1 MENELAFY
9 ISQGVISA
17 DKSVMDGRYEFYRNG
32 RAVGLSSDDYR
43 RLYFLDLLGA
53 SADDTR
59 STSDLEAA
67 WFALQGYGRAEG
79 FAAAYLGQ
87 ASLGGEPLDPAIAQ
101 VITDGGGLGNVYSDS
116 TPGTATVTL
125 PNPATVDLVA
135 GDQLLIA
142 IRSQNSGGPST
153 TDPFTIAGS
162 HISINNMAAA
172 RQLAFVAPKA
182 PIVPEDPTAGPA
194 SIVVTRTLDN
204 SSRTLYAPIVVRDVN
219 LNIVDAALATAS
231 GGITWDGP
239 VSAKSD
245 NTLLV
250 LIVGWEMTATNTP
263 VYGPSVGVMAGAA
276 QTAVGTTSTDS
287 GISRTGIAVYTKV
300 VAKGD
305 YLMQDGDITILS
317 GAGVGSSVTAQLV
330 AIAPRSMA
338 EPKVA
343 NWLAKPKANKLMAH
357 RGGSTVFPEHSEYA
371 YQNAVGNDYIC
382 LEISMHRTTDGVWV
396 ANHDRWLDRTA
407 LGTETTTLDITAM
420 TWADVQT
427 HAIAFANGR
436 VPKPITSFQNLIDK
450 FENKAVFMVDP
461 KNSSAF
467 LSEWLDLLDANGGPE
482 KFICKFSGPGAA
494 LTHRATAAARGYKV
508 WGYYFNGEDFT
519 NAALYDILGLNNG
532 APQGDWDILK
542 ATGKPVLG
550 HIIQSQANYDE
561 ALAKGADGFQ
571 VGLTTTIHP
580 E

>member
-9 ISQGVISA
+9 IAQGVIPVG
-17 DKSVMDGRYEFYRNG
+17 KSVMDGRYEFYRNG
-32 RAVGLSSDDYR
+32 RPIGLSSDDYR

-87 ASLGGEPLDPAIAQ
+87 ASLGGEPLNPL
-101 VITDGGGLGNVYSDS
+101 VTEVFTDGSGLGNVTFDGF
-116 TPGTATVTL
+116 PATATVSL
-125 PNPATVDLVA
+125 PDPATVDLVA

-142 IRSQNSGGPST
+142 IRSQNGTGP
-153 TDPFTIAGS
+153 DPFVIAGD
-162 HISINNMAAA
+162 HVSINNYAAT
-172 RQLAFVAPKA
+172 RQLALVAAKT
-182 PIVPEDPTAGPA
+182 PIVPEDPTAGP
-194 SIVVTRTLDN
+194 STQVVTRTLN
-204 SSRTLYAPIVVRDVN
+204 TGRTVYAPLFVRDVN
-219 LNIVDAALATAS
+219 LNIVDSASASAS
-231 GGITWDGP
+231 GPITWDGP
-239 VSAKSD
+239 VTASSD
-245 NTLLV
+245 NTLLL
-250 LIVGWEMTATNTP
+250 LILGWEMTATNTP
-263 VYGPSVGVMAGAA
+263 VYGPSAGVMAGATLA
-276 QTAVGTTSTDS
+276 ASGTSSTDS
-287 GISRTGIAVYTKV
+287 GVSRTGIAVYTKV

-305 YLMQDGDITILS
+305 YLMLDGDVTVAS
-317 GAGVGSSVTAQLV
+317 GVGVGTGITGQLV
-330 AIAPRSMA
+330 AIAPRSLA

-343 NWLAKPKANKLMAH
+343 NWLAKPKANRLMAH

-382 LEISMHRTTDGVWV
+382 LEISTHRTTDAVWV
-396 ANHDRWLDRTA
+396 ANHDRYLDRTA

-427 HAIAFANGR
+427 HEIAFANGR
-436 VPKPITSFQNLIDK
+436 VPQPIISVQDLIDK
-450 FENKAVFMVDP
+450 FENKAIFMVDP
-461 KNSSAF
+461 KASSAF
-467 LSEWLDLLDANGGPE
+467 LSEFLDMLDANGGPE

-508 WGYYFNGEDFT
+508 WGYYFAGEDFT
-519 NAALYDILGLNNG
+519 NAGLYDILGLNNS
-532 APQGDWDILK
+532 APQADWDILK

-550 HIIQSQANYDE
+550 HVIQTQGNYDE